1 MRRRRA
7 APLHEATTA
16 ATAARVHLLVGQ
28 SGVPYERYGVLR
40 GNDSQGDT
48 VLLEN
53 SATII
58 GASYLLPMLFVLGS
72 HVSMPS
78 SKYSAGTFAPDT
90 AVYKRISLRLGSAHC
105 GPRRRRR
112 RAGGRAAT
120 TTGGEGGGVVL
131 RRAGS
136 GGGAAVAR
144 WRRGAAAEAALG
156 AAGL

>member
-28 SGVPYERYGVLR
+28 SDVPYERYGVLR
-40 GNDSQGDT
+40 GNDSQGAT

-78 SKYSAGTFAPDT
+78 SKFCAGTFAPDT
-90 AVYKRISLRLGSAHC
+90 AVHKRCRC
-105 GPRRRRR
+105 GWAQRTAARGGGEGGRAGGRRRR
-112 RAGGRAAT
+112 RAAWAAARHCGGQ
-120 TTGGEGGGVVL
+120 
-131 RRAGS
+131 AG

-144 WRRGAAAEAALG
+144 RRRGG
-156 AAGL
+156 AA